1 VHGGYVVRSG
11 NYPRDVLST
20 NRKGAIA
27 ETAIVAA
34 ATRLGIDVYRPVAD
48 GGRYDLIFDTG
59 RLVRVQCKW
68 ASRMADV
75 VVVRCYSARRT
86 RDGLV
91 RRTYT
96 GAEIDA
102 FGAYCA
108 ELDRCYFV
116 PFELTLGQSMI
127 QLRLAP
133 PLNNQRRGIR
143 WAADFSFE
151 ARLRDVQG
159 P

>member
-1 VHGGYVVRSG
+1 
-11 NYPRDVLST
+11 VLST

-86 RDGLV
+86 RDGPV

-96 GAEIDA
+96 ADEIDA

-108 ELDRCYFV
+108 EL
-116 PFELTLGQSMI
+116 ETLLLRAVRAHARSEHDPATPGAAAEQSTSRDPVGS
-127 QLRLAP
+127 RL
-133 PLNNQRRGIR
+133 LVRG
-143 WAADFSFE
+143 
-151 ARLRDVQG
+151 
-159 P
+159 